1 MFGYDREEKIWH
13 DGYRAGYQAAM
24 NHRVEYDSVRRGSTQ
39 GSMEAAELPPKKRRP
54 SKYNREYARQ
64 FAILKKKHPR
74 TQFKTLVKRAHA
86 KTKKKLK

>member
-1 MFGYDREEKIWH
+1 MTKVEMTIEEYMRLIGMNPRRFYGDAMEMEIARAYDR
-13 DGYRAGYQAAM
+13 
-24 NHRVEYDSVRRGSTQ
+24 SLT
-39 GSMEAAELPPKKRRP
+39 LPEGTVTKPKRKP